1 MRINNIVFCDS
12 AQQLPL
18 PQGGAVTVLN
28 KPLPSI
34 TSEFIP
40 GLYSMTVSFGISD
53 FSDQGPKKMKASFF
67 DDENREAFSL
77 ESNMDEMR
85 IAKEALK
92 EGLTCC
98 IDLRNVKLMK
108 EGVYTLQ
115 IELDGIVKK
124 EQISVRKRN
133 V

>member
-1 MRINNIVFCDS
+1 
-12 AQQLPL
+12 
-18 PQGGAVTVLN
+18 
-28 KPLPSI
+28 
-34 TSEFIP
+34 
-40 GLYSMTVSFGISD
+40 MTVSFGISD
-53 FSDQGPKKMKASFF
+53 FSDQGPKKMKASFL
-67 DDENREAFSL
+67 DDENREVFSL
-77 ESNMDEMR
+77 ESNMDEMG

>member
-1 MRINNIVFCDS
+1 
-12 AQQLPL
+12 
-18 PQGGAVTVLN
+18 
-28 KPLPSI
+28 
-34 TSEFIP
+34 
-40 GLYSMTVSFGISD
+40 
-53 FSDQGPKKMKASFF
+53 MKASFL
-67 DDENREAFSL
+67 DDENREVFSL
-77 ESNMDEMR
+77 ESNMDEMG